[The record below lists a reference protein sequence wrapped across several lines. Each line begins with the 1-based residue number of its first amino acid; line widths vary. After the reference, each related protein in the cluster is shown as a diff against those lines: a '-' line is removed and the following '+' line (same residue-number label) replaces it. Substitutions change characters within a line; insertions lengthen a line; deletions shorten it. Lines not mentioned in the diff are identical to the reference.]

1 MNIDIRKSVLDNIKN
16 NSKEEIYQTIKDAVN
31 KKTDV
36 TLPGLGVLFEVIWN
50 KASEAAKQ
58 DLINYLL

>member
-31 KKTDV
+31 RKTDV

-50 KASEAAKQ
+50 KADDSVKNN
-58 DLINYLL
+58 LINYLL

>member
-1 MNIDIRKSVLDNIKN
+1 MNIDIRKSVLSNIEN
-16 NSKEEIYQTIKDAVN
+16 NTSQEIYQTITDAVN

-50 KASEAAKQ
+50 KCDDTLKH
-58 DLINYLL
+58 DLIKYLL

>member
-1 MNIDIRKSVLDNIKN
+1 MNINIRKSVLDNIKN

-31 KKTDV
+31 RNTDV
-36 TLPGLGVLFEVIWN
+36 TLPGIGVLFEVIWN
-50 KASEAAKQ
+50 KADEATKK

>member
-1 MNIDIRKSVLDNIKN
+1 MNINILKSVLDNIKN

-31 KKTDV
+31 RNTDV

-50 KASEAAKQ
+50 KADEATKK